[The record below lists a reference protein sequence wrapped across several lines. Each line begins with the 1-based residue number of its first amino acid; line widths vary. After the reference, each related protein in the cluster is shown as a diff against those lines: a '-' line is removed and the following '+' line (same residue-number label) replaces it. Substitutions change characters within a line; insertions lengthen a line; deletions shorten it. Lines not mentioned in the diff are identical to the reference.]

1 MQRIPLK
8 KGDLNFNA
16 NNINNEWY
24 NLQKF
29 VDNDHEHY
37 QQLNEGNPILDRYS
51 DIKPYKHNMITL
63 NNIQGYINASPIN
76 ITKDKY
82 FITTQGPKEETI
94 EDFWRMIDEYNCKV
108 IVMLCNILEGGR
120 EKCAK
125 YWDKSFRMNNYII
138 EDVKEEKQN
147 GFIIRHIK
155 YINEKKEKKNVQQI
169 HFTDWPDKG
178 VPDVK
183 GGKIFETFIQIMR
196 KIDEF
201 KGNDPIVVHC
211 SAGVG
216 RTGTFIAMYF
226 LEKEILKQINDKFD
240 YIQFSIFNL
249 VRKLKE
255 MRLYLVQNQEQYIFV
270 YQFVYYLLT
279 TYNI

>member
-1 MQRIPLK
+1 
-8 KGDLNFNA
+8 
-16 NNINNEWY
+16 
-24 NLQKF
+24 
-29 VDNDHEHY
+29 
-37 QQLNEGNPILDRYS
+37 
-51 DIKPYKHNMITL
+51 MITL

-138 EDVKEEKQN
+138 DDVKEEKQN

-155 YINEKKEKKNVQQI
+155 YMNEKKEKKNVQQI

-216 RTGTFIAMYF
+216 RTGTFISMYL
-226 LEKEILKQINDKFD
+226 LEK
-240 YIQFSIFNL
+240 
-249 VRKLKE
+249 
-255 MRLYLVQNQEQYIFV
+255 
-270 YQFVYYLLT
+270 
-279 TYNI
+279 

>member
-1 MQRIPLK
+1 MTKIGMQRIPLK

-37 QQLNEGNPILDRYS
+37 KQLQGNPILDRYS

-125 YWDKSFRMNNYII
+125 YWDKSFRMNKSY
-138 EDVKEEKQN
+138 
-147 GFIIRHIK
+147 
-155 YINEKKEKKNVQQI
+155 
-169 HFTDWPDKG
+169 
-178 VPDVK
+178 
-183 GGKIFETFIQIMR
+183 
-196 KIDEF
+196 
-201 KGNDPIVVHC
+201 
-211 SAGVG
+211 
-216 RTGTFIAMYF
+216 
-226 LEKEILKQINDKFD
+226 
-240 YIQFSIFNL
+240 
-249 VRKLKE
+249 
-255 MRLYLVQNQEQYIFV
+255 
-270 YQFVYYLLT
+270 
-279 TYNI
+279 